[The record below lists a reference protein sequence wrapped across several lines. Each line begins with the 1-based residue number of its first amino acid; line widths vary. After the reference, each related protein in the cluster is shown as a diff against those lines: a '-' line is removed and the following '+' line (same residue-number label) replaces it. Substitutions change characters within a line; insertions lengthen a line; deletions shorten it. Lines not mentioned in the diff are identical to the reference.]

1 MTNDTYTVTS
11 GDYVT
16 VTGGDT
22 ATALQ
27 IGDERV
33 VLDRYE
39 VLKLAGALI
48 AMETTRSAN
57 EAEAMKALAVA
68 IETVTNVRGAMR
80 ENRTVNL
87 DKLPNG
93 RSDAERVRDAARS
106 SMKSAWRGW
115 DEY

>member
-1 MTNDTYTVTS
+1 MTSDTYTVTS

-33 VLDRYE
+33 VLDRPE

-57 EAEAMKALAVA
+57 EAEAMKALAIA
-68 IETVTNVRGAMR
+68 IETVTNVRVAVS